1 MHATCIIHVHVHMY
15 ACTCIIHVHVHMYAC
30 TCIIHVHVLT
40 LRISLHC
47 DEQQHES
54 AVILTYTLSPT
65 YFLYTHVQ
73 EQLSL
78 VAAAT
83 QSSQNMRRRGNPP
96 AGSEPGAGQPD
107 RGPISIV
114 ASESLM
120 NSPQLQIMTPLLHFL
135 QLLCENHNTILQV
148 LVHV

>member
-1 MHATCIIHVHVHMY
+1 MHATCIIHIHVHMYMY
-15 ACTCIIHVHVHMYAC
+15 ACTCILLC
-30 TCIIHVHVLT
+30 NFRGLLT

-47 DEQQHES
+47 DERQYENNS
-54 AVILTYTLSPT
+54 ILTYIFLSHL
-65 YFLYTHVQ
+65 FSLHTHIQ

-96 AGSEPGAGQPD
+96 TGGEPGAGQHD

-148 LVHV
+148 MCMCMTV

>member
-1 MHATCIIHVHVHMY
+1 MKDEPAESTCIF
-15 ACTCIIHVHVHMYAC
+15 
-30 TCIIHVHVLT
+30 
-40 LRISLHC
+40 
-47 DEQQHES
+47 
-54 AVILTYTLSPT
+54 YT
-65 YFLYTHVQ
+65 FLYKHMHTQ

-96 AGSEPGAGQPD
+96 TTGESGAGQPD

-135 QLLCENHNTILQV
+135 QLLCENHNTTLQV
-148 LVHV
+148 CVCVCE